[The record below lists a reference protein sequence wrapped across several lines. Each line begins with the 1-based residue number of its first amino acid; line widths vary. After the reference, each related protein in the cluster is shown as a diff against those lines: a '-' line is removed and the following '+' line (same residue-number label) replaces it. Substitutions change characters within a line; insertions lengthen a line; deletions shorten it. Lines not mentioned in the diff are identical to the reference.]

1 MAEVYVVRVT
11 VGNNVQKETK
21 DVPSTETLR
30 TTLENANIDYTRGIT
45 TIDGSSLKAGDMD
58 KTYAELGITG
68 RTFLL
73 NVVKADNA

>member
-1 MAEVYVVRVT
+1 MADVYMVRVT

-30 TTLENANIDYTRGIT
+30 ATLENAGIDYTKGMT
-45 TIDGSSLKAGDMD
+45 TLDGSSLRAGELDRS
-58 KTYAELGITG
+58 YAELGITG